1 MTREQLWAIIKFSNL
16 DELQTNRILDAH
28 IYPSKS
34 GWNAFIRIAL
44 LTLGAGF
51 FTAGVI
57 FFFAY
62 NWDYL
67 SKFTKLGVM
76 EFLVFAF
83 AVVYFIKSLHPLLRN
98 VSLTVSAILVGGMF
112 SVFGQIYQTQSIAF
126 DLMLNW
132 SLAVTLWVLVARF
145 APLTA
150 LWLILLQITLS
161 LYLEQVA
168 HSYNELLLFFLISI
182 SNLLV
187 LVVPHF
193 AFRLRMAV
201 FAPQWL
207 SMTALSACM
216 VFLTLGMERGINEPS
231 NPWFI
236 PHAILTFLVLVSS
249 ARQGFNMRMLTP
261 LVMTAISSIV
271 ILSFLIVKLND
282 DEPGLLFLT
291 VFILTS
297 VVVLAK
303 YLIHLNRKWQD
314 EA

>member
-1 MTREQLWAIIKFSNL
+1 MRRDQLWTIIKFSNL

-67 SKFTKLGVM
+67 SKFTKLGIM

-83 AVVYFIKSLHPLLRN
+83 AAVYFIKSLNPLIRN

-150 LWLILLQITLS
+150 LWLILLQITLL

-182 SNLLV
+182 ANLSV
-187 LVVPHF
+187 LVVPHL
-193 AFRLRMAV
+193 AFRLRMALYS
-201 FAPQWL
+201 PIWL
-207 SMTALSACM
+207 SMTALSACL
-216 VFLTLGMERGINEPS
+216 VFLTLGMERGINELS

-236 PHAILTFLVLVSS
+236 PHAILTILVLVSS

-261 LVMTAISSIV
+261 LVMTAICTI
-271 ILSFLIVKLND
+271 IIISFFIIKWND
-282 DEPGLLFLT
+282 NEPGLLLLT
-291 VFILTS
+291 AFILSS
-297 VVVLAK
+297 VVILAR
-303 YLIHLNRKWQD
+303 YLIRLNRKWHG
-314 EA
+314 EE